1 MKSQHYGPASPGIAH
16 VAMPGHIYS
25 KLKRYNDAAW
35 QQEASAR
42 VDHAHM
48 IRTRL
53 MPDQIHNFAH
63 NNEWLV
69 RNLIYVGRVQ
79 DALDLSRNLVSL
91 PQHPRYNSWN
101 KRGSYKYG
109 RQRLIQ
115 TLTEYALW
123 EELIKEAGG
132 NYLPPTDDDSQQEEW
147 LGWLAVA
154 QFLTSDEKQGART
167 LRSLQRR
174 SLALQTTVLD
184 LEDRKADEEEKK
196 SNDKS
201 ENQSEQETEPEEEKP
216 GPTLDQVKRHITQL
230 DQILARVRTAQAVKN
245 KDTKTFKEHQ
255 KHGLILSFRHS
266 GMVKSAN
273 WMKES
278 NWQKKPSKTD
288 PIRCDHWLCSPTC
301 FGKKEAK
308 NTLHNCR

>member
-1 MKSQHYGPASPGIAH
+1 
-16 VAMPGHIYS
+16 
-25 KLKRYNDAAW
+25 
-35 QQEASAR
+35 
-42 VDHAHM
+42 
-48 IRTRL
+48 

-69 RNLIYVGRVQ
+69 RNLIYVRPYRMHSTFP
-79 DALDLSRNLVSL
+79 AI
-91 PQHPRYNSWN
+91 
-101 KRGSYKYG
+101 SYHCPNIHVTTTGINAATKYG

-201 ENQSEQETEPEEEKP
+201 ENQSEQQTEPEEEKP

-230 DQILARVRTAQAVKN
+230 DQILARVRTAQAVKK
-245 KDTKTFKEHQ
+245 KDTKTFKEQ
-255 KHGLILSFRHS
+255 LPKARLNPVIQAQWNGEIGQLDEGIKLAEKA
-266 GMVKSAN
+266 VKDGPNQVRPLAVLTDLL
-273 WMKES
+273 W
-278 NWQKKPSKTD
+278 KKVKKT
-288 PIRCDHWLCSPTC
+288 RQR
-301 FGKKEAK
+301 